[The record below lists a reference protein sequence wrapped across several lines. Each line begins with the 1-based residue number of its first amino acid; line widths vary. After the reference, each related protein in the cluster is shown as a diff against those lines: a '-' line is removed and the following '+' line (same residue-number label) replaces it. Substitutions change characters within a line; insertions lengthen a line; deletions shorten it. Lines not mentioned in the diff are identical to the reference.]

1 MFNAL
6 FKFFLINLLKN
17 RRTLMVILTGIIPI
31 FIMLIIVIIKPLIYD
46 GKTFFSSFFPSFV
59 FLFYL
64 HFLVPIISLFF
75 GTGIIADEAE
85 DNTLQ
90 FLLTRPAHRALIFL
104 TKLLTNIFV
113 GSVVIFISMLITF
126 FIAQLGSTEQTPNTF
141 SFLTGAIATVIL
153 GLAVYSTLF
162 SLLGGTIRHPLIVG
176 LLFVFG
182 WEKIITYVP
191 GNAQYFTIMNYLQ
204 ALYPGKSFI
213 DTPIFSAD
221 ISILTAL
228 IVLFT
233 LTILFGG
240 VACYLPSLKEYR

>member
-1 MFNAL
+1 MAAL
-6 FKFFLINLLKN
+6 FNFFLINLLKN
-17 RRTLMVILTGIIPI
+17 RKTLMVIFSAIVPI
-31 FIMLIIVIIKPLIYD
+31 FIMLIIVIVKPLIYD
-46 GKTFFSSFFPSFV
+46 GKTFFSTFYPSFV

-90 FLLTRPAHRALIFL
+90 FLLTRPVHRAIIFL
-104 TKLLTNIFV
+104 NKLLTNIFV
-113 GSVVIFISMLITF
+113 GSVVLIISILLTFIM
-126 FIAQLGSTEQTPNTF
+126 AQLSSTEQTPNAI
-141 SFLTGAIATVIL
+141 SFLMAAIATIVL
-153 GLAVYSTLF
+153 GLTVYSALF

-182 WEKIITYVP
+182 WEKIITYIP

-204 ALYPGKSFI
+204 TLYPGKSFI
-213 DTPIFSAD
+213 STPIFSAD
-221 ISILTAL
+221 IANLTA
-228 IVLFT
+228 IIILFT
-233 LTILFGG
+233 LIIIFGS

>member
-17 RRTLMVILTGIIPI
+17 RRTLMVIITGIVPI
-31 FIMLIIVIIKPLIYD
+31 FVMLIILIIKPLIYD
-46 GKTFFSSFFPSFV
+46 GKTFFSSFYPSFV

-64 HFLVPIISLFF
+64 HFLVPITSLFF

-104 TKLLTNIFV
+104 TKLLTNVFV
-113 GSVVIFISMLITF
+113 GSLIMIISMLITF
-126 FIAQLGSTEQTPNTF
+126 FIAQLGSTEQTPNAF
-141 SFLTGAIATVIL
+141 SFLMGASGTVIL

-221 ISILTAL
+221 ISILTAI

-233 LTILFGG
+233 LTILFAG
-240 VACYLPSLKEYR
+240 VACYLPGLKEYR

>member
-1 MFNAL
+1 MAAL
-6 FKFFLINLLKN
+6 FNFFLINLLKN
-17 RRTLMVILTGIIPI
+17 RKTLMVVFAGIVPI
-31 FIMLIIVIIKPLIYD
+31 FIMLIILIIKPLIYN

-64 HFLVPIISLFF
+64 HFLVPIISLFL

-90 FLLTRPAHRALIFL
+90 FLLTRLKHRALIFL
-104 TKLLTNIFV
+104 TKLLTYLFV
-113 GSVVIFISMLITF
+113 GSLVMMISMLIAFT
-126 FIAQLGSTEQTPNTF
+126 IAQLGSTEQTPNTF
-141 SFLTGAIATVIL
+141 SFLIAAVATLIL
-153 GLAVYSTLF
+153 GLAVYSALF

-204 ALYPGKSFI
+204 TLYPGKSFI
-213 DTPIFSAD
+213 NTPIFSVD

-233 LTILFGG
+233 LTILFSSI
-240 VACYLPSLKEYR
+240 ACFLPSIREYQ